1 MQVKIVKNK
10 HNESVTK
17 REFKDLFMNFIEKH
31 KSVINAEN
39 LNPSLNDGVIR
50 VALREFQVS
59 HQGSEQVNYS
69 YSSQL
74 SLLCNFYVFIPCGG
88 IVIND
93 LA

>member
-50 VALREFQVS
+50 VALR
-59 HQGSEQVNYS
+59 
-69 YSSQL
+69 
-74 SLLCNFYVFIPCGG
+74 
-88 IVIND
+88 
-93 LA
+93 

>member
-50 VALREFQVS
+50 VALREFQVN
-59 HQGSEQVNYS
+59 HQGSEQVNCFYS
-69 YSSQL
+69 LFRTSQL
-74 SLLCNFYVFIPCGG
+74 FLLKS
-88 IVIND
+88 IVPP
-93 LA
+93 L